1 MIAKELQSYL
11 NQQIPASESLQIGV
25 NNCSRDKVELLVPLQ
40 PNINHKNTA
49 FGGSISVAAILSA
62 WSLIYL
68 NIRDSKNEIVIQNS
82 EMSYI
87 QPIHSDFESVSIFC
101 EPKQWERFHKSFN
114 KKGKGRITV
123 SSKIYCNGCLAAK
136 FSGTFVAFNKQF

>member
-1 MIAKELQSYL
+1 MIAKELQNYL

-25 NNCSRDKVELLVPLQ
+25 DSCSTDQVTLHVPLQ

-68 NIRDSKNEIVIQNS
+68 NIRDTKNEIVIQNS
-82 EMSYI
+82 EMYYI
-87 QPIHSDFESVSIFC
+87 QPIHSDFESVSLFC
-101 EPKQWERFHKSFN
+101 EQKHWERFHKSFA

-123 SSKIYCNGCLAAK
+123 NSEIYCNGCLAAK